1 MDRPG
6 SEPRR
11 QDRLTT
17 RMRPQDLPCPAPDRT
32 PLAPRTLFP
41 GRACDTHAHICGPAA
56 AFPYAE
62 ERIYTPPDSTLTD
75 YLHLLEVLG
84 VERAVLVQPSVYGND
99 NRALLDALALEK
111 TGLRG
116 VAVVDP
122 AIGLD
127 DIRDYDNAGIRGIRL
142 NVVDHSG
149 ERNVMPVDDV
159 RRLAALIAPFGWHI
173 EFLVNLDEALLFAD
187 AVKDLPVS
195 VVVGH
200 LGYPRGGAAGWPR
213 SLGFEAFLRL
223 FESGRCWV
231 KLTGPYR
238 LSSAPD
244 LPYGDVA
251 PLAQRLAAVNPE
263 RLLWGT
269 DWPHVMMKKPMP
281 NDGALADL
289 VADWLPDARLRERV
303 LVTNPTSLYGFD
315 DDEKLDHGSGA

>member
-111 TGLRG
+111 TGLSSS
-116 VAVVDP
+116 P
-122 AIGLD
+122 ARTGSRQRPTCLM
-127 DIRDYDNAGIRGIRL
+127 AM
-142 NVVDHSG
+142 S
-149 ERNVMPVDDV
+149 
-159 RRLAALIAPFGWHI
+159 RRWR
-173 EFLVNLDEALLFAD
+173 
-187 AVKDLPVS
+187 S
-195 VVVGH
+195 V
-200 LGYPRGGAAGWPR
+200 LPR
-213 SLGFEAFLRL
+213 SIPKD
-223 FESGRCWV
+223 C
-231 KLTGPYR
+231 
-238 LSSAPD
+238 
-244 LPYGDVA
+244 
-251 PLAQRLAAVNPE
+251 
-263 RLLWGT
+263 
-269 DWPHVMMKKPMP
+269 
-281 NDGALADL
+281 
-289 VADWLPDARLRERV
+289 
-303 LVTNPTSLYGFD
+303 
-315 DDEKLDHGSGA
+315 SGARIGRT